1 MSCIDFEANTLVNVA
16 LHMSKVRRVAIQLGL
31 DWPYKRHSAIFAGTQ
46 RYAQEQNWQ
55 STVDEYVED
64 TLQRHQDD
72 MPYDGVIARATS
84 KLATRAARMKV
95 PVVNVWTSSPAWK
108 RLPSVFADYRAIGR
122 MRAEHL
128 LSRGLRRFAA
138 LIAHDNRAEEL
149 ELETFCETIT
159 KAGFE
164 CLTERVAL
172 NPYASA
178 QEWRQM
184 ERIVAAWMKKWE
196 LPIGVYIGSETEG
209 RIVAQAC
216 RNLGWRVPEDVAII
230 AGRNEETLCEGL
242 RPTLS
247 SVELGYERI
256 GYEAASLLDKLMD
269 GAKPPAEPILIAP
282 RGLVVRESTDFYAV
296 DDSLITAALKF
307 IATNC
312 HRDIGQ
318 DDVARAVASE
328 TSTLQRRFRK
338 YLDRPIA
345 TEIRRVRLERAKRE
359 LAQGTRSMAQI
370 ARDVGFGEP
379 MRMYEV
385 FRRELGVTPSQYR
398 RERQNPNH

>member
-1 MSCIDFEANTLVNVA
+1 MAKT
-16 LHMSKVRRVAIQLGL
+16 RRVAMQLGL

-46 RYAQEQNWQ
+46 QYAQEQGWQ
-55 STVDEYVED
+55 SSVDEYIED
-64 TLQRHQDD
+64 SLVRSPHEV
-72 MPYDGVIARATS
+72 PYDGVIARATS
-84 KLATRAARMKV
+84 KLAIRAARMNV

-108 RLPSVFADYRAIGR
+108 RLPSVFADYHAIGR

-138 LIAHDNRAEEL
+138 LIAEGNRAEEL
-149 ELETFCETIT
+149 ELEAFTETLVTAGYPCICEH
-159 KAGFE
+159 
-164 CLTERVAL
+164 VSL
-172 NPYASA
+172 NPYDSV
-178 QEWRQM
+178 QEWRKM
-184 ERIVAAWMKKWE
+184 ERIVAGWMKKWE

-209 RIVAQAC
+209 RIVVQAC

-256 GYEAASLLDKLMD
+256 GYEAAKLLDRLMN
-269 GAKPPAEPILIAP
+269 GEPPPTEPILIPP
-282 RGLVVRESTDFYAV
+282 RGLVVRESTDFFAV
-296 DDSLITAALKF
+296 DDALITAALKF

-338 YLDRPIA
+338 YLNRPIA

-370 ARDVGFGEP
+370 ARDVGFGDP

-385 FRRELGVTPSQYR
+385 FRRELGITPSQYR
-398 RERQNPNH
+398 RERQDPK

>member
-1 MSCIDFEANTLVNVA
+1 
-16 LHMSKVRRVAIQLGL
+16 MSKIRRVAVQLGL
-31 DWPYKRHSAIFAGTQ
+31 DWPYKRHSAVFAGTQ
-46 RYAQEQNWQ
+46 QYAQQQGWQ
-55 STVDEYVED
+55 TSVDEYVED
-64 TLQRHQDD
+64 SLVRSPDAV
-72 MPYDGVIARATS
+72 PYDGVIARATS
-84 KLATRAARMKV
+84 KLAIRAAKLNV

-108 RLPSVFADYRAIGR
+108 RLPSVFADYHAIGR

-138 LIAHDNRAEEL
+138 LIAEDNRAEEM
-149 ELETFCETIT
+149 EL
-159 KAGFE
+159 KAFE
-164 CLTERVAL
+164 ATLAEAGYPCISERVSL
-172 NPYASA
+172 NPYVSA
-178 QEWRQM
+178 QEWRKM
-184 ERIVAAWMKKWE
+184 ERIIATWMKKWD
-196 LPIGVYIGSETEG
+196 LPIGVYIGAETEG

-216 RNLGWRVPEDVAII
+216 RNLGWRVPEEVAII

-256 GYEAASLLDKLMD
+256 GFEAAALLDRLMNGD
-269 GAKPPAEPILIAP
+269 APPAEPILIAP
-282 RGLVVRESTDFYAV
+282 RGLVVRESTDFFAV
-296 DDSLITAALKF
+296 DDALITAALKF

-338 YLDRPIA
+338 YLNRPIA
-345 TEIRRVRLERAKRE
+345 TEIRRVRMERAKRE
-359 LAQGTRSMAQI
+359 LAQGSRSMAQI
-370 ARDVGFGEP
+370 AHDVGFGEP

-385 FRRELGVTPSQYR
+385 FRRELGITPSQYR
-398 RERQNPNH
+398 RERQEPLK